1 VEIGEQAAE
10 EAEAQIREAVK
21 DANLVF
27 LVSCLGGG
35 TGTGAAPVIAGIAKE
50 LGVLSIGIVTTP
62 FRFEG
67 RRKLRLAE
75 EAIEK
80 MRGHVDALIVI
91 NNDNMMR
98 ISSDKKLSVN
108 DAFRAADDVLRQG
121 IRLITDLVLRSGVV
135 NIDFADLATV
145 LRSNEKSDAIIGI
158 GESKTS
164 ATDAV
169 REALASP
176 LLDRTIEGAH
186 DIILNVVGD
195 ESLALSA
202 VQEASEFLRKEAGTD
217 VDMIFGSACD
227 PEMAGTIRAMVVAAN
242 FTDEGNGQ

>member
-1 VEIGEQAAE
+1 MM
-10 EAEAQIREAVK
+10 
-21 DANLVF
+21 
-27 LVSCLGGG
+27 
-35 TGTGAAPVIAGIAKE
+35 
-50 LGVLSIGIVTTP
+50 
-62 FRFEG
+62 
-67 RRKLRLAE
+67 KL
-75 EAIEK
+75 
-80 MRGHVDALIVI
+80 
-91 NNDNMMR
+91 
-98 ISSDKKLSVN
+98 SSDKKLSVN
-108 DAFRAADDVLRQG
+108 DAFRAADDVLRQS
-121 IRLITDLVLRSGVV
+121 IRLITDLVLRAGVV

-145 LRSNEKSDAIIGI
+145 LRSSEKSDAIIGI

-186 DIILNVVGD
+186 DIILNIVGD
-195 ESLALSA
+195 ESLTLSA